1 MTVRILQP
9 VKGHAVRIPDVR
21 VRKGQRARIAAFRRA
36 LRQGLVDDRRIVPVA
51 DAELQAA
58 QLVRRALGI
67 RHREVE
73 ADAAFTHG
81 QVVFKAFGRE
91 RVAQLA
97 VRIAQGQRADLQAV
111 TVNGHFPV
119 PGQAFH
125 VVHRQGMTVRIL
137 QPVKGHAV
145 HIPDVR
151 VRKGQRA
158 RIAAFRRA
166 LRQGLVDDRRI
177 VHVADAELQ
186 AVRRV
191 RTIMRI
197 RHRDAEVDV
206 L

>member
-21 VRKGQRARIAAFRRA
+21 VRKGQC
-36 LRQGLVDDRRIVPVA
+36 
-51 DAELQAA
+51 
-58 QLVRRALGI
+58 
-67 RHREVE
+67 
-73 ADAAFTHG
+73 
-81 QVVFKAFGRE
+81 
-91 RVAQLA
+91 
-97 VRIAQGQRADLQAV
+97 
-111 TVNGHFPV
+111 
-119 PGQAFH
+119 
-125 VVHRQGMTVRIL
+125 
-137 QPVKGHAV
+137 
-145 HIPDVR
+145 
-151 VRKGQRA
+151 A

-186 AVRRV
+186 AARRV